1 MKLAEFNALCDR
13 EWAKPKRGDVVS
25 LILTEASLQELSQD
39 VIMADWAHGTHVLYP
54 PPGLGDGSPLRAGTA
69 VDRVINPVTR
79 TIVKISTKKD
89 GDRESARI
97 RVMGGTYRQTW
108 WPAST

>member
-25 LILTEASLQELSQD
+25 LCLTEASHEELHSD
-39 VIMADWAHGTHVLYP
+39 VILTGVHFGHEVLLEKEDLPRITAGYP
-54 PPGLGDGSPLRAGTA
+54 IGA
-69 VDRVINPVTR
+69 VVNPITR
-79 TIVKISTKKD
+79 SVVKIRTKAS
-89 GDRESARI
+89 GSRETARV

-108 WPAST
+108 WPATA